1 MKRVFFTIVAIFIA
15 TVASAQFTKG
25 TKYANLSLSSLD
37 LSYSGAEKFHFGLEA
52 MGGYFLMDKVSAN
65 ALLEFDNGGDAF
77 SSSVTLGVQGRYYI
91 SQNGIYLAAGV
102 KYKHVGPSYDDFL
115 PGIEV
120 GYAYYVNHYIA
131 IEPAIYYDQ
140 SFKNHSDF
148 SKIGL
153 KIGAGFYF

>member
-1 MKRVFFTIVAIFIA
+1 MKRVFFTIAAIFIA
-15 TVASAQFTKG
+15 TVAFAQFTKG
-25 TKYANLSLSSLD
+25 TKYANLSLSGLD
-37 LSYSGAEKFHFGLEA
+37 LSYSGAEKFHFGMEA
-52 MGGYFLMDKVSAN
+52 MGGYFFMDKVSAN
-65 ALLEFDNGGDAF
+65 GLIEYDNGGDN
-77 SSSVTLGVQGRYYI
+77 SSVFTLGVQGRYYI

-102 KYKHVGPSYDDFL
+102 KYKHVGSSYDDFL

-120 GYAYYVNHYIA
+120 GYAFYLNHYIT

-140 SFKNHSDF
+140 SFKNHSDY